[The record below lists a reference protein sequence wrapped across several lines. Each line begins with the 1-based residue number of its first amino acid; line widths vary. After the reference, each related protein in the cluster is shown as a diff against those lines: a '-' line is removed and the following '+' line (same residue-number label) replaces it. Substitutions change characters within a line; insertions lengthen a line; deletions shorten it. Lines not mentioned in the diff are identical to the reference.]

1 MNPRS
6 IIFECT
12 TRCNHA
18 CAYCYNVWLGG
29 EYPQVGVP
37 PRPYPLQEGTTGGLG
52 CDRVDCGE
60 HGELDTDETQ
70 EIVRRAI
77 DGSECEAFTFT
88 GGEPLLRRDLDVLV
102 ACADERDVQTNVI
115 TNGSLLTPER
125 IASLMAAGV
134 DVFQISLPSADRGV
148 FEQITGSPHFDR
160 VTEAI
165 VDVQLA
171 GANAAVVVVVGKP
184 NLHAL
189 RETLEMACALG
200 VSGVM
205 LNRVNIGGRGIAQ
218 REELLL
224 TRDMLAEMLEVAN
237 QAAEELGL
245 TVASAI
251 PIPPCVLDT
260 SRFDHVQFSQC
271 PAGSD
276 MTYVTVDPVGN
287 VRTCNHS
294 PLVIGNLLH
303 EPLAD
308 ILSKPSSLDLFA
320 HRPKRCAKCKHW
332 DDCHAGCRAAALVTY
347 GTLDAL
353 DPILDA
359 RRA

>member
-1 MNPRS
+1 MKPQS
-6 IIFECT
+6 VIFECT
-12 TRCNHA
+12 ARCNHA
-18 CAYCYNVWLGG
+18 CLYCYNVWYGG
-29 EYPQVGVP
+29 EYS
-37 PRPYPLQEGTTGGLG
+37 RDELGTAVT
-52 CDRVDCGE
+52 E
-60 HGELDTDETQ
+60 
-70 EIVRRAI
+70 EIIRRAI
-77 DGSECEAFTFT
+77 RESGCEVFTIT
-88 GGEPLLRRDLDVLV
+88 GGEPLLRDDLEQLA
-102 ACADERDVQTNVI
+102 ACARDCGAQVNVI
-115 TNGSLLTPER
+115 TNGSPLTQER
-125 IASLMAAGV
+125 IAALIAAGV
-134 DVFQISLPSADRGV
+134 DVFQISLPSADRDV
-148 FEQITGSPHFDR
+148 YERLTGSPHLDR

-171 GANAAVVVVVGKP
+171 GANAAVVVVVAKP
-184 NLHAL
+184 NLHTL
-189 RETLEMACALG
+189 RETLEMVCALG